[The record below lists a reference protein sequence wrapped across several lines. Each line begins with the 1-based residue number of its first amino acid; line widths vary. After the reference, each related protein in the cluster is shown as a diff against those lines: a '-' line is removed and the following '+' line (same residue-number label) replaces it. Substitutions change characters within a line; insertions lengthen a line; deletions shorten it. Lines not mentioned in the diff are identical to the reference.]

1 MARVSGYHYVV
12 GKNGKRRRVYTR
24 STVAK
29 RTKGI
34 GRTRRGGGYVSG
46 YANDVIMGYG
56 GYRRGRATSGR
67 NIREPG
73 IPRVQNSTRGVI
85 VRHKEFL
92 TDVPSSILFTSVTYP
107 LNPGIDGSF
116 PWLSR
121 VAQNFEEW
129 LPRGIIVEYR
139 TTSSDTLL
147 AANPALGSVIIATQY
162 NSVNQDFV
170 NKQQMENYQGAIS
183 CKPSVSMIHQ
193 VETKRSQTQQDEFYI
208 RVEAPP
214 ANADLRLYD
223 LGKVQVATVGSQANG
238 NIIGELWISY
248 EIELRKPKIPE
259 DPIVEAAHILLTA
272 AGTTGEAPAIPA
284 GTNAP
289 SNQVGIAAGAG
300 TQPAGGWVPTT
311 GSTMNDARFN
321 RNAALFGGASYI
333 QLGQFSRGVYLIT
346 CSFPWVT
353 PGSQGA
359 WTITAQSGGAIL
371 NAWANNTLALAQEV
385 DAATATA
392 ATTNLQFIVR
402 VTAAFATFSITN
414 SSTAA
419 GGFLVGGDV
428 YISELPDGLN

>member
-1 MARVSGYHYVV
+1 MTRVSGYHYVTLKSGRRKRV
-12 GKNGKRRRVYTR
+12 YSRGGIAKKAKGTTHRRRN
-24 STVAK
+24 
-29 RTKGI
+29 
-34 GRTRRGGGYVSG
+34 GGYP
-46 YANDVIMGYG
+46 NDVIMGYG
-56 GYRRGRATSGR
+56 AYRFAGRRSGK

-73 IPRVQNSTRGVI
+73 IPRVQNSNRGVI

-92 TDVPSSILFTSVTYP
+92 TDVPSSIGFTSVVYP

-129 LPRGIIVEYR
+129 LPRGIIIEYR

-162 NSVNQDFV
+162 NSVNADFV

-193 VETKRSQTQQDEFYI
+193 VETKRSQTQMDEFYI
-208 RVEAPP
+208 RTTAPP
-214 ANADLRLYD
+214 DNADLRLYD

-248 EIELRKPKIPE
+248 EIELRKPKIPG
-259 DPIVEAAHILLTA
+259 DPLTEAAHILLTA
-272 AGTTGEAPAIPA
+272 AGTTGETPAIPA

-289 SNQVGIAAGAG
+289 SNVAGIAAGSG
-300 TQPAGGWVPTT
+300 TQPLGGWTPTA
-311 GSTMNDARFN
+311 GSTMADARFN

-333 QLGQFSRGVYLIT
+333 QLGQFARGFYLIT

-359 WTITAQSGGAIL
+359 FTITAQSGGTIAS
-371 NAWANNTLALAQEV
+371 AWANNTLLLAQEV
-385 DAATATA
+385 DAGTATA
-392 ATTNLQFIVR
+392 ATTNVSFIVN
-402 VTAAFATFSITN
+402 VTAAFATFSITSN
-414 SSTAA
+414 STAT
-419 GGFLVGGDV
+419 GGFNVGADV
-428 YISELPDGLN
+428 YIAELPDTLN